1 VDRRGFLRIGAT
13 GLGVAA
19 LAPTVGCAPDEPA
32 PSGVFAHG
40 VAAGLHSDSE
50 VVLWTRVDPRVSD
63 VTDLTW
69 EVATDSSMSNIVAA
83 GNVTASPAVDH
94 TAKVLVGGLGADR
107 SWWYRFSAGTAVS
120 PIGRAR
126 TLPSPGSSPDSLR
139 LAFASCQHYS
149 AGFYSAWR
157 QVAERDLD
165 AVVFLG
171 DYIYEIGEGPLGVRW
186 EPFSVALTLDDYR
199 KRYRLYRSDPD
210 LQAAHAAHP
219 WTLVWD
225 DHEVF
230 NDHDAALLAADPAR
244 AAAAHQAW
252 FEYLPVWPTDGTQI
266 YRSFRWGK
274 LAELTMTDTRQYR
287 SEHLPASP
295 IGTLLDDA
303 YLNPDRSIYGE
314 TQRQWLFDTLA
325 SAQHDGVRWK
335 LLGNQVMVAPLR
347 LVDLDEPIW
356 RQLDPNLPPHQGLYL
371 ATEAWD
377 GFPAERER
385 MLEFLSTEA
394 IGDVIVLTGDYHA
407 FFQAAIHRDMDDP
420 TSPVLA
426 QEFVVSSISSTP
438 FNLVEPITEAFN
450 GGTIPATPPFA
461 YSDTNRNGIGYVTVT
476 PTEATVTFSAHDA
489 RSTAVPSPAAAW
501 TMAAGDPTATRVT
514 PT

>member
-1 VDRRGFLRIGAT
+1 MDRRGFLRIGAT

-199 KRYRLYRSDPD
+199 KRYRL
-210 LQAAHAAHP
+210 
-219 WTLVWD
+219 
-225 DHEVF
+225 
-230 NDHDAALLAADPAR
+230 
-244 AAAAHQAW
+244 
-252 FEYLPVWPTDGTQI
+252 
-266 YRSFRWGK
+266 
-274 LAELTMTDTRQYR
+274 
-287 SEHLPASP
+287 
-295 IGTLLDDA
+295 
-303 YLNPDRSIYGE
+303 
-314 TQRQWLFDTLA
+314 
-325 SAQHDGVRWK
+325 
-335 LLGNQVMVAPLR
+335 
-347 LVDLDEPIW
+347 
-356 RQLDPNLPPHQGLYL
+356 
-371 ATEAWD
+371 
-377 GFPAERER
+377 
-385 MLEFLSTEA
+385 
-394 IGDVIVLTGDYHA
+394 
-407 FFQAAIHRDMDDP
+407 
-420 TSPVLA
+420 
-426 QEFVVSSISSTP
+426 
-438 FNLVEPITEAFN
+438 
-450 GGTIPATPPFA
+450 
-461 YSDTNRNGIGYVTVT
+461 
-476 PTEATVTFSAHDA
+476 
-489 RSTAVPSPAAAW
+489 
-501 TMAAGDPTATRVT
+501 
-514 PT
+514 